1 MTGRALLCV
10 ADVGNTH
17 TVVGVYDGETLV
29 GTWRLRTDRDRTTDE
44 WGLNLGTLFGMQGLD
59 MGSITGMAISSV
71 VPPALHTL
79 RRASQR
85 YFHTEALVVGPG
97 VKTGLPIRN
106 DNPRE
111 VGADRVVN
119 AVAAFARL
127 KRACIVVD
135 FGTATTFDC
144 ISQKGEYMGGAIA
157 PGLQISLEALVSRAA
172 KLQRVEIGTPE
183 RAIGRNTEE
192 AMQSGILFGYA
203 ALTDGLVRRLAA
215 EMGGEVAVIATGGL
229 AGTVSVHAT
238 TIQSVEPNLTLEGL
252 RLIYLRNR

>member
-1 MTGRALLCV
+1 MTPRELLCV

-17 TVVGVYDGETLV
+17 TVVGVYDGEALV
-29 GTWRLRTDRDRTTDE
+29 HTWRLRTDRERTTDE
-44 WGLNLGTLFGMQGLD
+44 WGLNLAALFGMQGID
-59 MGSITGMAISSV
+59 MGQVSGMAISSV
-71 VPPALHTL
+71 VPPALHAL

-85 YFHTEALVVGPG
+85 YFKTEPLVVGPG
-97 VKTGLPIRN
+97 IKTGLPIRY

-119 AVAAFARL
+119 AVAAYSRL

-144 ISQKGEYMGGAIA
+144 ISQKGEYLGGAIA

-172 KLQRVEIGTPE
+172 KLPRVEIDTPAQ
-183 RAIGRNTEE
+183 AIGRNTEE
-192 AMQSGILFGYA
+192 AMQSGILYGYA

-215 EMGGEVAVIATGGL
+215 EMACEVAVIATGGL
-229 AGTVSVHAT
+229 ASTVSAHAT
-238 TIQSVEPNLTLEGL
+238 TLETIIPDLTLEGL